1 MAIVKADAKKTF
13 ENVGKNAVQDA
24 QIRAAGNTV
33 IGKKVAGAGRTV
45 GDTFKTPRASAAEFA
60 PESTAFRTAEDT
72 GAGVKV
78 SRGAKN
84 ETSYLAK
91 KTENDISQV
100 IDEAPTP
107 KGKTA
112 IERTKVARL
121 NERAATLRNKVAKA
135 IEDSKR
141 AADDGVTLDKDPFD
155 DIDNEVTNFKKEFE
169 ALTGEK
175 APSDPDEL
183 IARIKGIE
191 GENKVAWLKEDRN
204 VTRRKEL
211 AAMGGVRRLPGY
223 ARGSKTARGIK
234 GRSGAKFAGKKGVF
248 TEARTKQLIKQD
260 NENYKKSLLAS
271 ISQRQADIRKEIAS
285 ESTKPKIDFDKIT
298 RLQEELDNDLPLM
311 HKDIRTGKVS
321 EEDLYEMGKDF
332 ATKGRDPFKIQL
344 QGEKN
349 GILPSKNNAQFNSLP
364 LKKDDGA
371 IRQIATAEVSGAKQ
385 ASAVIDGGG
394 NVPRG
399 TKPAVSEIPP
409 MPKQGAVKSW
419 VDKVGTNMREVI
431 QDNWIRVKKLQEN
444 PNAKIDT
451 NKLTPYEAETLF
463 HGRVGHRL
471 STATDTLKTIDKTIA
486 DAEKAL
492 KRPELR
498 KDIDKYLVAK
508 HAPERNALHGDGAS
522 GMTTQ
527 EADDIVKAF
536 EGDKANEGAMKIAQ
550 DIKKTNEQT
559 LDILHDSQVI
569 DDETFKT
576 LRETYKNHIPL
587 NRIMGDTEDMG
598 GALVGK
604 GYDVKSSGIKRAKG
618 SDKEVAD
625 ILTNVGANLEQ
636 AIVRAEKNRVNL
648 ATLNFARENKH
659 LGVFEEIK
667 PQAIGETFDG
677 KPIMKQITD
686 PLVLTVR
693 ENGKPVYLRIK
704 DEKLAQAFKGIGN
717 EKLPPVLSFISG
729 FTRMYSGL
737 ATRFNPEFA
746 FSNKLRD
753 LQEMSIYMS
762 SQKGIGFSGAG
773 KTVTRDIFSIKDVVD
788 FKRGG
793 NSEGAKLYKQM
804 MEDGGTTGGQ
814 ALSTRKQLEID
825 LEAIRRINRGGKFNM
840 RANGKKIIEAFD
852 SWNEVF
858 EDSTRLSTY
867 KTALDKGMSREQ
879 AAIIAKN
886 ATLNFNKK
894 GTGGPVINGMYM
906 FANASIQ
913 GSTKLLKSMKDPKTA
928 AAVVTAVTAS
938 VAATNSWN
946 DSVDPEWRK
955 KVSEWDR
962 NSNLVVMLPGGG
974 AGAKY
979 MTIPVSWGIKPIKVM
994 ADYGMDALAGKAD
1007 QNTGLDVAGKVMSS
1021 LWNAY
1026 NPVGG
1031 TDLTSAAVPSFLD
1044 IPVEVARNQKW
1055 SGSAMRP
1062 DDKEGVPASEAFFQN
1077 KQGVPSDKSK
1087 IFGVLRQGTKFLA
1100 DKSGGQIE
1108 INPANLKYAL
1118 DGYLSGL
1125 GRFGTGAVET
1135 GLAASKGE
1143 LPQASDAPFSR
1154 RFYKT
1159 KTEEEI
1165 TKAQSYSEKDDLYAN
1180 LK

>member
-1 MAIVKADAKKTF
+1 
-13 ENVGKNAVQDA
+13 
-24 QIRAAGNTV
+24 
-33 IGKKVAGAGRTV
+33 
-45 GDTFKTPRASAAEFA
+45 
-60 PESTAFRTAEDT
+60 
-72 GAGVKV
+72 
-78 SRGAKN
+78 
-84 ETSYLAK
+84 
-91 KTENDISQV
+91 
-100 IDEAPTP
+100 
-107 KGKTA
+107 
-112 IERTKVARL
+112 
-121 NERAATLRNKVAKA
+121 
-135 IEDSKR
+135 
-141 AADDGVTLDKDPFD
+141 
-155 DIDNEVTNFKKEFE
+155 
-169 ALTGEK
+169 
-175 APSDPDEL
+175 
-183 IARIKGIE
+183 
-191 GENKVAWLKEDRN
+191 
-204 VTRRKEL
+204 
-211 AAMGGVRRLPGY
+211 
-223 ARGSKTARGIK
+223 
-234 GRSGAKFAGKKGVF
+234 
-248 TEARTKQLIKQD
+248 
-260 NENYKKSLLAS
+260 
-271 ISQRQADIRKEIAS
+271 
-285 ESTKPKIDFDKIT
+285 
-298 RLQEELDNDLPLM
+298 
-311 HKDIRTGKVS
+311 
-321 EEDLYEMGKDF
+321 
-332 ATKGRDPFKIQL
+332 
-344 QGEKN
+344 
-349 GILPSKNNAQFNSLP
+349 
-364 LKKDDGA
+364 
-371 IRQIATAEVSGAKQ
+371 
-385 ASAVIDGGG
+385 
-394 NVPRG
+394 
-399 TKPAVSEIPP
+399 
-409 MPKQGAVKSW
+409 
-419 VDKVGTNMREVI
+419 
-431 QDNWIRVKKLQEN
+431 
-444 PNAKIDT
+444 
-451 NKLTPYEAETLF
+451 
-463 HGRVGHRL
+463 
-471 STATDTLKTIDKTIA
+471 
-486 DAEKAL
+486 
-492 KRPELR
+492 
-498 KDIDKYLVAK
+498 
-508 HAPERNALHGDGAS
+508 
-522 GMTTQ
+522 
-527 EADDIVKAF
+527 
-536 EGDKANEGAMKIAQ
+536 
-550 DIKKTNEQT
+550 
-559 LDILHDSQVI
+559 
-569 DDETFKT
+569 
-576 LRETYKNHIPL
+576 
-587 NRIMGDTEDMG
+587 
-598 GALVGK
+598 
-604 GYDVKSSGIKRAKG
+604 
-618 SDKEVAD
+618 
-625 ILTNVGANLEQ
+625 
-636 AIVRAEKNRVNL
+636 
-648 ATLNFARENKH
+648 
-659 LGVFEEIK
+659 
-667 PQAIGETFDG
+667 
-677 KPIMKQITD
+677 
-686 PLVLTVR
+686 VR

-825 LEAIRRINRGGKFNM
+825 LDAIRKLNRGGKFNM
-840 RANGKKIIEAFD
+840 RANGKKIIDAFD

-1062 DDKEGVPASEAFFQN
+1062 DAKEGVPASEAFFQN
-1077 KQGVPSDKSK
+1077 KEGVPSDKSK

-1125 GRFGTGAVET
+1125 GKFGTGIAET
-1135 GLAASKGE
+1135 GIAAKKGE
-1143 LPQASDAPFSR
+1143 LPQASDTPFTR

-1159 KTEEEI
+1159 QTEEQV
-1165 TKAQSYSEKDDLYAN
+1165 TKNQSYTEKDDLYAN
-1180 LK
+1180 LKKLPKDQQSPAIQEYLNSLPAEKRKGAAYGLMMEGFNTKGTTSSDDVIRMKPLVDKINEMEENGDYDEVDKIIEGLSEEDLKSYKNAAKSVKAKATKETKEALKPKLDPIVDKIIELEDGGKYDESDALFYGLSEDEQKVVQSLIKSR